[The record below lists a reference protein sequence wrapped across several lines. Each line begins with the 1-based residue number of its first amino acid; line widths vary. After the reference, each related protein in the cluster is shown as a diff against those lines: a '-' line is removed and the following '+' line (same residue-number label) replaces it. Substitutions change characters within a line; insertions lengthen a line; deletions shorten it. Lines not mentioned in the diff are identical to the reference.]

1 MINLKTDFSQLEN
14 TYPRQESDLL
24 LSVIQQLIWLVGD
37 LQQDVKEL
45 KDKQQYE

>member
-1 MINLKTDFSQLEN
+1 MKTFSIDFSQLEN
-14 TYPRQESDLL
+14 TYPRQESDAL
-24 LSVIQQLIWLVGD
+24 LSVIKQLIWLISD